1 MRKATISNQME
12 SNREKK
18 KYERGIS
25 KRKVETKQKNQKIR
39 TTNYT
44 SYVIL
49 VYYIVYVCKCIHYT
63 MLGDAKHKSN
73 GVDIDNKYTS
83 AYIVCYLYVAQV
95 KSKNKNQ

>member
-1 MRKATISNQME
+1 MYIT
-12 SNREKK
+12 
-18 KYERGIS
+18 
-25 KRKVETKQKNQKIR
+25 
-39 TTNYT
+39 
-44 SYVIL
+44 
-49 VYYIVYVCKCIHYT
+49 YYIVQVHVLKCIHYT